1 MVKGAAGR
9 VRKGAPKVQELAD
22 LEKSRMGTGARE
34 KQRVAI
40 LAGLRALRAPQD
52 T

>member
-9 VRKGAPKVQELAD
+9 VRKGAPKVQE
-22 LEKSRMGTGARE
+22 MGTGARE